1 MKIRLVKE
9 EDLGE
14 LHKIDKEY
22 YDSETPLKI
31 LKSWFQTFPEGF
43 FVAEDKG
50 KIVAYIFVELLAEK
64 KVIPFIHDAKE
75 THNNNGK
82 YMNVSGLG
90 VLDEYKN
97 TDLGEKLLEA
107 IIKLAKSKKC
117 KQILFITGE
126 AESGHDKY
134 EREIVSKAGFVKERK
149 IEKWESSPGYFVTD
163 HWMWVKKS
171 K

>member
-9 EDLGE
+9 KDIKE
-14 LHKIDKEY
+14 LQEIDKEY
-22 YDSETPLKI
+22 YGVETPIDTLKN
-31 LKSWFQTFPEGF
+31 WFETFPKGF
-43 FVAEDKG
+43 FVAEDKS
-50 KIVAYIFVELLAEK
+50 KIIAYIFVELLAEK

-75 THNNNGK
+75 THNSNGK

-97 TDLGEKLLEA
+97 TDLGKKLLEA

-134 EREIVSKAGFVKERK
+134 EREIISKAGFVKERS
-149 IEKWESSPGYFVTD
+149 IEKWEASPSYFVTD
-163 HWMWVKKS
+163 HWIWIKKL
-171 K
+171 